1 MDFPQCSRAGVQPRE
16 NAGMA
21 ISLICECG
29 KKLAVKEELAG
40 KKVRCPACES
50 LLTVPA
56 VSDEMPARQAP
67 AAVYEAEDVEDQ
79 DPDEVRPRQ
88 KKKLRTAQSNKL
100 AWIGAGLGV
109 LLLGFCC
116 VGVAAG
122 GGWWFFLRGGP
133 EKTIIGRWGVDVE
146 LTKRNS
152 PIMWDNTFKSL
163 SPQELANF
171 AIEIKADGNMSVTGK
186 GTQTA
191 KWKDATSKGEV
202 VTIDSKFDGFNEPW
216 EKIQL
221 RVIDSN
227 HVQFTPMKSFGGS
240 MWLKRL

>member
-1 MDFPQCSRAGVQPRE
+1 
-16 NAGMA
+16 MA
-21 ISLICECG
+21 ISLTCECG
-29 KKLAVKEELAG
+29 KKLAIKEDLAG

-50 LLTVPA
+50 LLTVPS
-56 VSDEMPARQAP
+56 VSDEMPARKRP
-67 AAVYEAEDVEDQ
+67 AAEDDDEDDEDQ
-79 DPDEVRPRQ
+79 DEVRPRQ
-88 KKKLRTAQSNKL
+88 KKKKQGAAKSNKL
-100 AWIGAGLGV
+100 AWIGAAVGV

-116 VGVAAG
+116 VGVIAN

-152 PIMWDNTFKSL
+152 PIMWDNTFKGL

-202 VTIDSKFDGFNEPW
+202 VTIDSQFEGLNEPW